1 MKENESKRAVVCVDV
16 DGTLFHHSGEVNAD
30 MVMLIKILTR
40 YCDVYVW
47 SGGGSAYA
55 KQRARD
61 AKVQDYIVDAIGK
74 LEVDRIGRPDITFD
88 DADYLLGKVN
98 IKI

>member
-1 MKENESKRAVVCVDV
+1 MENQRKTICFDV
-16 DGTLFHHSGEVNAD
+16 DGTLFKTSGAVNPDA
-30 MVMLIKILTR
+30 VELIKILSR

-61 AKVQDYIVDAIGK
+61 AKVEDYIVDAISK
-74 LEVDRIGRPDITFD
+74 LEVDQIGRPDVTFD
-88 DADYLLGKVN
+88 DQDYILSKVN
-98 IKI
+98 IKL

>member
-1 MKENESKRAVVCVDV
+1 MENQRKTICFDV
-16 DGTLFHHSGEVNAD
+16 DGTLFTTSGHVNPD
-30 MVMLIKILTR
+30 IVELIKILSK
-40 YCDVYVW
+40 YCNVYVW

-61 AKVQDYIVDAIGK
+61 AKVEDYIVDAISK
-74 LEVDRIGRPDITFD
+74 LEVDQIGRPDITFD
-88 DADYLLGKVN
+88 DQDYILSKVN